1 MISRNK
7 PLARKMNIGAIFI
20 SAIVLI
26 LVLLMRRVKIDTG
39 IDFSFLP
46 AVHSSFN
53 ALAAVALILGL
64 RAIKKRNAHQH
75 RFFMMVAIILSVLFL
90 TSYVVYHFTMPET
103 LFCKEGVVRIVYF
116 VLLITHIIL
125 AAVILPFIL
134 FTFIRAFTAQFDRH
148 VSMAR
153 WVFPLWLYV
162 TISGP
167 VLFLMLRS
175 CY

>member
-7 PLARKMNIGAIFI
+7 PLARKLNIAAVFV
-20 SAIVLI
+20 SVIVMI
-26 LVLLMRRVKIDTG
+26 LVLMMRRVKIDTG

-53 ALAAVALILGL
+53 ALAAISLILGI

-75 RFFMMVAIILSVLFL
+75 RFFMMVAIVLSVLFL
-90 TSYVVYHFTMPET
+90 TSYVIYHFTMPET
-103 LFCKEGVVRIVYF
+103 LFCKEGVIRIVYF
-116 VLLITHIIL
+116 ILLITHIIL

-148 VSMAR
+148 VAMAR

-162 TISGP
+162 TVSGP
-167 VLFLMLRS
+167 VLYLMLRS